1 MSRLRFGIATMC
13 TSVPAYVEWASVAEA
28 AGYELLGYGDSQ
40 NILPEAFV
48 TMAAMADATERVR
61 LCTTVS
67 NPSTR
72 HPSVAASGFG
82 ALQQL
87 SGGRAVFGIGT
98 GDSALANVGLRRGR
112 VDELAEYCR
121 AFLDLV
127 RGEEATFRG
136 TTMRFRWD
144 CPAVPLFIAAEGPR
158 VMQLA
163 GELADGVIFGNGI
176 SDDVVRDNIERVT
189 AAAATAGRDSTA
201 VEPWFMTKLII
212 SDRPEPEVWRDYAWT
227 LAASANHAFRF
238 TLAGKFVP
246 EALEAPLR
254 GLMAGYR
261 SMEHNQVAA
270 GEHNGALVNDNG
282 LTEFLG
288 ARYLIA
294 GTPEHIAE
302 RLVALE
308 DAGVRN
314 ILVSSM
320 WGDPMGE
327 TRSLADDVLSR
338 L

>member
-1 MSRLRFGIATMC
+1 MSRLRFGIAAMC
-13 TSVPAYVEWASVAEA
+13 ASVPEYVEWARVAEA

-72 HPSVAASGFG
+72 HPTVAASGFG

-98 GDSALANVGLRRGR
+98 GDSALAHVGLRRGR
-112 VDELAEYCR
+112 VDELAEYCQ
-121 AFLDLV
+121 AFSALV

-136 TTMRFRWD
+136 ATTRFRWD
-144 CPAVPLFIAAEGPR
+144 CPSVPLFIAAEGPR

-163 GELADGVIFGNGI
+163 GEIADGVIFGNGI
-176 SDDVVRDNIERVT
+176 SDEVVRDNLERVT
-189 AAAATAGRDSTA
+189 AAASGAGRDPGA
-201 VEPWFMTKLII
+201 VEPWFMIKLII
-212 SDRPEPEVWRDYAWT
+212 SDRQEPAVWRDYAWT
-227 LAASANHAFRF
+227 VAASANHAFRF
-238 TLAGKFVP
+238 TFAGKFVP
-246 EALEAPLR
+246 EELEAPLER
-254 GLMAGYR
+254 LMAGYR
-261 SMEHNQVAA
+261 SMEHNQVSA

-282 LTEFLG
+282 LTDFLG

-294 GTPEHIAE
+294 GTPEHIAG

-314 ILVSSM
+314 VLVSSM
-320 WGDPMGE
+320 WGDPLGE
-327 TRSLADDVLSR
+327 TRRLADEVLT
-338 L
+338 LL